1 VTDSRK
7 IFIDTSAVIAVLT
20 QEQGHSLL
28 IEKMRDASSLCTSP
42 LVILEASMRLA
53 TILGV
58 TPSDAE
64 NAIRALL
71 EGAGAD
77 ICPIE
82 EKRAKLAVGA
92 FERYGK
98 GRGHPAQLNLA
109 DCFSYA
115 CARQQNCAI
124 LFVGN
129 DFSQTDLVAA

>member
-1 VTDSRK
+1 MTIAASV
-7 IFIDTSAVIAVLT
+7 FIDTSAIIAILAAET
-20 QEQGHSLL
+20 GHETL
-28 IEKMRDASSLCTSP
+28 IERMEAAEALSTSP

-58 TPSDAE
+58 TPSDAAS
-64 NAIRALL
+64 AIRALL

-82 EKRAKLAVGA
+82 EKSATLAVEA
-92 FERYGK
+92 FERFGK

-109 DCFSYA
+109 DCLSYA
-115 CARQQNCAI
+115 CAREQNCAI

>member
-1 VTDSRK
+1 MTDSRK

-20 QEQGHSLL
+20 QEDGHSLL
-28 IEKMRDASSLCTSP
+28 IAKMRDASSVYTSP
-42 LVILEASMRLA
+42 LVILEASMRLG

-58 TPSDAE
+58 TSSDAQA
-64 NAIRALL
+64 AIRALL

-82 EKRAKLAVGA
+82 DKSAKVAVDA
-92 FERYGK
+92 FERYGN

-115 CARQQNCAI
+115 CAREQNCAI
-124 LFVGN
+124 LCVGN